1 MELWSWALTIVGM
14 TGIYFTTQKKILG
27 FIIGVGAQALWVAFA
42 ISTAQYGF
50 IFSAI
55 GYGVLN
61 VLGIYRWRKQ
71 SKEDNAESSRNS

>member
-14 TGIYFTTQKKILG
+14 TGLYFTTQKKIIG
-27 FIIGVGAQALWVAFA
+27 FVIGVSAQTLWVAFA
-42 ISTAQYGF
+42 ITTAQYGF

-61 VLGIYRWRKQ
+61 VLGVYRWRKQ
-71 SKEDNAESSRNS
+71 LKDARHAPTKGP

>member
-1 MELWSWALTIVGM
+1 MELWSWALTAIGM
-14 TGIYFTTQKKILG
+14 TGIYFTTQKKIIG
-27 FIIGVGAQALWVAFA
+27 FVIGVGAQTLWVAFA

-61 VLGIYRWRKQ
+61 LLGIYRWRKQ
-71 SKEDNAESSRNS
+71 IKEEQVGTSEDT